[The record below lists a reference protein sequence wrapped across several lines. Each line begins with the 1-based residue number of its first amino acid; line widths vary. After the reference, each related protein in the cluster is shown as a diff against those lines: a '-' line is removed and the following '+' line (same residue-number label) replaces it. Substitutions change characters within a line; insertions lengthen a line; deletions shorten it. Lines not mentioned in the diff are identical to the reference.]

1 MDIDK
6 LFEFEEC
13 DNDGYILI
21 AYRLANDPAV
31 TDLDIPSVYKGKPV
45 TSIENCAFFASEY
58 LRRVKIPD
66 GITTICDMTF
76 GNCDNLKTVILP
88 SGLKKIGSQAFSIC
102 EKLENITFPDGL
114 EVIED
119 GAFSSCLSLKT
130 VILPDS
136 VKEIGESAFFR
147 CTNLTSVVLPKNL
160 TEISSDLF
168 DYCISLSHIELPD
181 SIREIGDLAFDQCCL
196 TSIKLPTRLE
206 YIGESAFGGC
216 DITSVTFPSTL
227 KKIGREAFGYCIKL
241 EKADFGDS
249 TPLLEKGVFNFC
261 ERLRA
266 ENFMQGLAGSVDF
279 TKPFQCQDP
288 FPFDWDTALR
298 EDVFALAMKYNSFAL
313 FDKKKVL
320 AEITERGLVQFL
332 PLAENA
338 RWDIADFMEE
348 HFGEFFDISQKK
360 GLTEITAWLLD
371 YKNRKIGFGK
381 V

>member
-1 MDIDK
+1 MDIDE

-13 DNDGYILI
+13 EKGYILKD
-21 AYRLANDPAV
+21 YLLKNDPSV
-31 TDLDIPSVYKGKPV
+31 TEAEIPSEYKGKPV
-45 TSIENCAFFASEY
+45 TIISSCAFFASEH

-66 GITTICDMTF
+66 GITTICNLTF
-76 GNCDNLKTVILP
+76 GGCDDLKTVILP
-88 SGLKKIGSQAFSIC
+88 SGLKKIGSQAFSDC
-102 EKLENITFPDGL
+102 EKLENIIFPDGL

-119 GAFSSCLSLKT
+119 CAFSSCLSLKT

-136 VKEIGESAFFR
+136 VKKIGDSAFFR

-160 TEISSDLF
+160 TEISQDLF
-168 DYCISLSHIELPD
+168 DYCLSLSHIELPD
-181 SIREIGDLAFDQCCL
+181 SIREIGDLAFDQCGL
-196 TSIKLPTRLE
+196 TSVKLPPRLE

-279 TKPFQCQDP
+279 TKPFQRQDP

-298 EDVFALAMKYNSFAL
+298 EDVFVLAMKYNSFAL
-313 FDKKKVL
+313 FDKGKVM
-320 AEITERGLVQFL
+320 AEIISRELVQFL
-332 PLAENA
+332 PLVENA
-338 RWDIADFMEE
+338 GWDIADIMEK
-348 HFGEFFDISQKK
+348 HFEELLEISMKK
-360 GLTEITAWLLD
+360 GFTETTAWLLD
-371 YKNRKIGFGK
+371 YKNRKLGFGK
-381 V
+381 A